1 MFRFLLI
8 GVFIGI
14 VIALLLRRKDSPPPM
29 LEEIHPIGSGDESKG
44 ALPSGD
50 EARAGQRDATAERRD
65 S

>member
-14 VIALLLRRKDSPPPM
+14 VIALLLRRKAPPPPM
-29 LEEIHPIGSGDESKG
+29 LEEIHPLGSGDKRRG
-44 ALPSGD
+44 VLQAG
-50 EARAGQRDATAERRD
+50 EATRTAQRDTSEERRD

>member
-14 VIALLLRRKDSPPPM
+14 VIALLLRRKSSPPPM
-29 LEEIHPIGSGDESKG
+29 LEEIHPIESGDEPRG
-44 ALPSGD
+44 VLRAGD
-50 EARAGQRDATAERRD
+50 ETRTAQRETAEKHRD